1 MSILVRHGKQYC
13 VYTHGIDG
21 VVFWVG
27 HGSPVR
33 AFEHHGGR
41 NKDWQKEVTQDYVV
55 DIVSWHDSRKED
67 PKFGTGVQLP
77 RTYEEQQEGRKA
89 MRLAPRKEGNDQFC
103 IPCAKQGKLSLSPR
117 KEGV

>member
-41 NKDWQKEVTQDYVV
+41 NKDWQKKVTQDYVV
-55 DIVSWHDSRKED
+55 DIVSWHDSRKEAQAAED
-67 PKFGTGVQLP
+67 ELIIKLQPECNRMGTSRFVQPSAGGKRGHHYGSRHMNL
-77 RTYEEQQEGRKA
+77 RE
-89 MRLAPRKEGNDQFC
+89 LLGN
-103 IPCAKQGKLSLSPR
+103 
-117 KEGV
+117 